1 MQKQQDVD
9 SSHVL
14 IGKVSKAQGLSGEV
28 KITPFSGQAN
38 ELFSYRSL
46 RVETR
51 KGPSREYSVEYWRSQ
66 GNFAVAKFHE
76 ITDRDGAESLVGAEL
91 SVLRSQMPP
100 LAPDEFYWHEIV
112 GMRVVTDQGQEL
124 GVVTS
129 LIATG
134 AKDVMV
140 ITGRGHEYLIPLVQ
154 EMIVSQDD
162 HAKTLV
168 IAPMDGLLDLNSS
181 DAV

>member
-1 MQKQQDVD
+1 MLKQQNVD
-9 SSHVL
+9 SSSVV

-28 KITPFSGQAN
+28 KIIPFAGQAN

-46 RVETR
+46 LVETR
-51 KGPSREYSVEYWRSQ
+51 KGISQEYFVEHWRSQ
-66 GNFAVAKFHE
+66 GNFAIAKFHE

-100 LAPDEFYWHEIV
+100 LAPDEFYWHEVV

-140 ITGRGHEYLIPLVQ
+140 ITGRGHEYLIPFVKEL
-154 EMIVSQDD
+154 IVSQDNQ
-162 HAKTLV
+162 AKTLV
-168 IAPMDGLLDLNSS
+168 IAPMDGLLDLNSP